1 MDPVNRSKQF
11 NASSSNKKIRPFH
24 VLLTLLLFLTAG
36 CAPQDQSNSSGLD
49 QPTNEF
55 KTMEIQPDAQVSTPA
70 KPVRE
75 DTECPEL
82 DSQLYQ
88 LIQLDDPAGEAAK
101 LGMKVKEDKVQVM
114 ITLMDENTAFLSDF
128 DAELGTQSGSL
139 AQAYVPF
146 SQLCRLANVD
156 SVLAIRPAA
165 QPIP

>member
-1 MDPVNRSKQF
+1 MDPVNCLNQVKTGGF
-11 NASSSNKKIRPFH
+11 NKKIHPFY
-24 VLLTLLLFLTAG
+24 VPLILLLFLTAG

-70 KPVRE
+70 KPDRE
-75 DTECPEL
+75 DNECPGL

-146 SQLCRLANVD
+146 NQLCRLANVD